1 MQLVLSNAQGELSPL
16 ERGMHALA
24 ATDIKAYALA
34 VGRKPATV
42 QGEVQ
47 AARVAKNGQP
57 FLGDLL
63 ERTNQLVA
71 IHCAPQPC
79 WLALVRRLVDDKWNR
94 EQTIAAVKTV
104 LAVKPP
110 RGYEKLFAIENL
122 QEMAAGGQD
131 PTEVTPPGSP
141 RQYIPVDPFRIS
153 IYAMDV
159 ISSFKDSETERI
171 FQGLRSR
178 SFEAIAKT
186 AYRKLAILHSARTL
200 YDLKSPGLLLEAL
213 KDDRA
218 GQHSIRINDRY
229 RVCFEWRDGE
239 ASNVEIVDYH

>member
-1 MQLVLSNAQGELSPL
+1 MASPYII
-16 ERGMHALA
+16 
-24 ATDIKAYALA
+24 D
-34 VGRKPATV
+34 
-42 QGEVQ
+42 
-47 AARVAKNGQP
+47 
-57 FLGDLL
+57 
-63 ERTNQLVA
+63 
-71 IHCAPQPC
+71 
-79 WLALVRRLVDDKWNR
+79 RLFESKWNV
-94 EQTIAAVKTV
+94 EQTIVTVKAV
-104 LAVKPP
+104 LAEKPP
-110 RGYEKLFAIENL
+110 RGYEELFAVERL
-122 QEMAAGGQD
+122 QEMAAAGQD
-131 PTEVTPPGSP
+131 PTEVTRLAVRALITMARSRLGT
-141 RQYIPVDPFRIS
+141 RQILWDLDVAKAGWRVAHRAAPEATRIERATFAPVRTRPVGQDLRVDAFRIS

-159 ISSFKDSETERI
+159 ISSFKDAETEKI

-200 YDLKSPGLLLEAL
+200 HDLKSPGLLLEAL

>member
-24 ATDIKAYALA
+24 ATEKHGDIKAYALA

-104 LAVKPP
+104 LAVNRRAVTRSSSPSRISRRWPP
-110 RGYEKLFAIENL
+110 
-122 QEMAAGGQD
+122 AARTR
-131 PTEVTPPGSP
+131 PRSP
-141 RQYIPVDPFRIS
+141 RLAVRAS
-153 IYAMDV
+153 
-159 ISSFKDSETERI
+159 T
-171 FQGLRSR
+171 FQLTHS
-178 SFEAIAKT
+178 
-186 AYRKLAILHSARTL
+186 AYRYTL
-200 YDLKSPGLLLEAL
+200 
-213 KDDRA
+213 
-218 GQHSIRINDRY
+218 
-229 RVCFEWRDGE
+229 WM
-239 ASNVEIVDYH
+239 